1 MKCKKCNGTGMV
13 GLGDG
18 IRGIKKCD
26 ACNGTGSVER
36 YVKAIIFSR
45 WFLAPDELDEFC
57 RSIGYEKPDF
67 PNDFNIMFDQRVVEF
82 CEKRLS
88 SLWDEMVYKGRDDPR
103 FRIGFAGAGYI
114 RNVDTSKTWRFRYN
128 NVDAPIIDYIDVKVN
143 DYGYLCVV

>member
-1 MKCKKCNGTGMV
+1 
-13 GLGDG
+13 
-18 IRGIKKCD
+18 
-26 ACNGTGSVER
+26 
-36 YVKAIIFSR
+36 
-45 WFLAPDELDEFC
+45 
-57 RSIGYEKPDF
+57 
-67 PNDFNIMFDQRVVEF
+67 MFDQRVVEF

-88 SLWDEMVYKGRDDPR
+88 SLWDEMVYKGRDDQR